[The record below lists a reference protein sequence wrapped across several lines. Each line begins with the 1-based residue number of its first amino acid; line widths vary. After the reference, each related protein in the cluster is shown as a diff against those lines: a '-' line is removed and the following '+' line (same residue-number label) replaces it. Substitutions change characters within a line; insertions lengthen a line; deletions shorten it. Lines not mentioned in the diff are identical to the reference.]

1 MLRRTL
7 AATLGALAAL
17 ATLPALA
24 AAEKATFKID
34 AVHSEVSFSIRHLV
48 SKTSGKFDQFG
59 GQITMDPDDPSTIKI
74 DGTIQTAS
82 IDTNN
87 DKRDGHLKS
96 PDFFD
101 AAKYPE
107 ITFKS
112 TKVTKAGDKWTLTGD
127 LTMKGVTK
135 PVTLDLAILGVSP
148 TPVFG
153 GVRVG
158 LEATGKINRK
168 DWGVNWNNAVE
179 GGGTL
184 LGDDV
189 DLTLRAE
196 AVNAIEKADAM
207 KPAKSEKEEKE
218 EKEREAKEKAGKD

>member
-1 MLRRTL
+1 MLRRNFVVTL
-7 AATLGALAAL
+7 ASLALV
-17 ATLPALA
+17 PAFA
-24 AAEKATFKID
+24 SAETAKFTID
-34 AVHSEVSFSIRHLV
+34 PVHSEVSFSIRHLV
-48 SKTSGKFDQFG
+48 SKTSGRFGQFG
-59 GQITMDPDDPSTIKI
+59 GDITMDPKDPSTMVINGK
-74 DGTIQTAS
+74 IQTAS
-82 IDTNN
+82 INTNN
-87 DKRDGHLKS
+87 EKRDGHLKS

-101 AAKYPE
+101 VATHPE

-112 TKVTKAGDKWTLTGD
+112 TKVAKSGDKWTLTGD

-148 TPVFG
+148 SPVFG

-158 LEATGKINRK
+158 IEATGKINRK

-179 GGGTL
+179 GGGTI

-189 DLTLRAE
+189 DLTIRAE
-196 AVNAIEKADAM
+196 AVNAVEKADAM

-218 EKEREAKEKAGKD
+218 EKEREAKEKAGK

>member
-1 MLRRTL
+1 MLRRNL
-7 AATLGALAAL
+7 AATVTTFAL
-17 ATLPALA
+17 LPALA
-24 AAEKATFKID
+24 SAEAAKFKID
-34 AVHSEVSFSIRHLV
+34 SAHSEVSFTIRHLV
-48 SKTSGKFDQFG
+48 SKTSGNFGDFG
-59 GQITMDPDDPSTIKI
+59 GEITLDPKDPSTMSIN
-74 DGTIQTAS
+74 GTIQTAT

-87 DKRDGHLKS
+87 DKRDGHLKG

-101 AAKYPE
+101 VAKFPE

-112 TKVTKAGDKWTLTGD
+112 TKVAKSGDKWTVNGD

-135 PVTLDLAILGVSP
+135 PVVLDLAILGVSP

-168 DWGVNWNNAVE
+168 DWGVSWNNVVE
-179 GGGTL
+179 GGGTI

-189 DLTLRAE
+189 DLTIRVE

-207 KPAKSEKEEKE
+207 QPAKSEKEEKE
-218 EKEREAKEKAGKD
+218 EKEKAAKTK

>member
-1 MLRRTL
+1 MLRRTF
-7 AATLGALAAL
+7 AAPLAAL
-17 ATLPALA
+17 ALTPALV

-34 AVHSEVSFSIRHLV
+34 PVHSEVSFSVRHLV
-48 SKTSGKFDQFG
+48 SKTSGNFGQFG
-59 GQITMDPDDPSTIKI
+59 GEITMDPKDPATLSI
-74 DGTIQTAS
+74 DGTVQTAS

-87 DKRDGHLKS
+87 EKRDGHLKS

-101 AAKYPE
+101 VANHPE
-107 ITFKS
+107 IKFKS
-112 TKVTKAGDKWTLTGD
+112 TKVVKNGDKWAMTGD

-135 PVTLDLAILGVSP
+135 PVTLDLSILGVSP

-158 LEATGKINRK
+158 VEATGKINRK
-168 DWGVNWNNAVE
+168 DWGVNWNNVVE
-179 GGGTL
+179 GGGTI

-189 DLTLRAE
+189 DLTIRAE